1 MSPASDLGAK
11 RRERLGAIADQHT
24 EMIHDERTRA
34 QLAGREP
41 VSRWAA
47 VTSEGT
53 AESSHAANGNLPV
66 ADSVGDLAVL
76 LAKEVAEG
84 WPTHG
89 RVWDLDGDWDSWGN
103 LSVVHWVEAAGSE
116 VRPLSAIVDDI
127 AGKALTLGD
136 QRVLELIEEIVDAG
150 YCSPS
155 GA

>member
-1 MSPASDLGAK
+1 MSAASDPAAK
-11 RRERLGAIADQHT
+11 RRERLAAVADQHT

-53 AESSHAANGNLPV
+53 AESSLAANGNLLV

-84 WPTHG
+84 WLTHG
-89 RVWDLDGDWDSWGN
+89 RVWDLDGDWDPWGN
-103 LSVVHWVEAAGSE
+103 LSVVHRVEPAGGE
-116 VRPLSAIVDDI
+116 VRPLGAIVDDI
-127 AGKALTLGD
+127 AAEALILGD
-136 QRVLELIEEIVDAG
+136 QGVLELIEEIIDAG
-150 YCSPS
+150 CCPRS
-155 GA
+155 GT